1 MLAQAKESRLYLS
14 NQLMVDFNDPSNSD
28 TSFTAVLGSI
38 FECRR
43 IVLGSAFIENY
54 FINLNDLSLTLDGIF
69 YDIKPQFFL
78 TQSTLIAFL
87 NDTVGGEHFSYG
99 NTLPTYDTRLELV
112 CDQLFSLQGLSWYR

>member
-1 MLAQAKESRLYLS
+1 
-14 NQLMVDFNDPSNSD
+14 MVDFNDPSNSD

-54 FINLNDLSLTLDGIF
+54 FINLNDLSLTLNGVF

-99 NTLPTYDTRLELV
+99 NTLPTYDTRLEIV
-112 CDQLFSLQGLSWYR
+112 CDQLFSLQGLSCYR